1 MTLRSTALLTLVIL
15 TSGCGLKGPLYLPE
29 ERTESAAVQTETEE
43 TERKRQNAGAS
54 AQATAG
60 SETAQERAE
69 R

>member
-1 MTLRSTALLTLVIL
+1 MTLRSTALLALVVL

-29 ERTESAAVQTETEE
+29 ERTESAAVQTETDE

-54 AQATAG
+54 AQASAG
-60 SETAQERAE
+60 TEAVPEREE